1 MDYKEEYKK
10 YLDVTKDNFKE
21 KWGNLNF
28 VEEDKDVVINKWLAI
43 HDVFFDFTKHSDKS
57 KNIWF
62 NEIREIALFNLFN
75 IDPEGLDVLNGD
87 GLDDIKE
94 KLKGL
99 HEEWTS
105 TVLECAERE
114 TGGDYTI
121 NSFTKKGGQGTS
133 HDFELSVTRE
143 TKETK
148 VKIEFKFS
156 NSKSTSVADL
166 AEFAALNTESAS
178 SFILFKNDKNEP
190 MSYLDYFWEKNYL
203 KDMCSILN
211 LTEDETPTE
220 KKTWM
225 TTAKSVAVPKSGPTK
240 KFHERLREADVTSNK
255 EKKNLVNKSFDE
267 FIQLCSPGFE
277 GDDRKEEI
285 ASIFNGK
292 QEGKY
297 FCIFNKGGFTIDS
310 VPKIVIKRFY
320 QDPKKKHVF
329 YLDCQGNISIQ
340 CGMSWGNGGAGNQNP
355 RILFKLILGEVEPP
369 VAEPFVEP
377 SLESESKFGLKNAD
391 EFIAEPPE
399 IESTDEVPQSESKSD
414 KQRAEF
420 IEEAIKVGGEGEE
433 DGSCDDE
440 SCDKDWFIYDE
451 ELAIGDTLGKKERD
465 QLLEIT
471 NTEKDVT
478 KKIDK
483 EESKQLLG
491 MKLRSGK
498 IVGGPEKGVQK
509 GGKKRSKK
517 VKTIQKSTKKRTKKS
532 MKKKKLFVL
541 IRTKKGNRKIK
552 KTKKYCRK

>member
-1 MDYKEEYKK
+1 M
-10 YLDVTKDNFKE
+10 
-21 KWGNLNF
+21 
-28 VEEDKDVVINKWLAI
+28 
-43 HDVFFDFTKHSDKS
+43 
-57 KNIWF
+57 
-62 NEIREIALFNLFN
+62 
-75 IDPEGLDVLNGD
+75 
-87 GLDDIKE
+87 
-94 KLKGL
+94 
-99 HEEWTS
+99 
-105 TVLECAERE
+105 
-114 TGGDYTI
+114 
-121 NSFTKKGGQGTS
+121 
-133 HDFELSVTRE
+133 
-143 TKETK
+143 
-148 VKIEFKFS
+148 
-156 NSKSTSVADL
+156 
-166 AEFAALNTESAS
+166 
-178 SFILFKNDKNEP
+178 
-190 MSYLDYFWEKNYL
+190 
-203 KDMCSILN
+203 
-211 LTEDETPTE
+211 
-220 KKTWM
+220 
-225 TTAKSVAVPKSGPTK
+225 
-240 KFHERLREADVTSNK
+240 READVTSNK

-277 GDDRKEEI
+277 SDDRKEEI

-329 YLDCQGNISIQ
+329 YLECQGNISIQ

-355 RILFKLILGEVEPP
+355 RILFKLIPGEVEPP
-369 VAEPFVEP
+369 RIEVVEP
-377 SLESESKFGLKNAD
+377 SLESEGKFGLKNAD

-399 IESTDEVPQSESKSD
+399 IESTDEVPQSESKSY

-420 IEEAIKVGGEGEE
+420 IEEAVKVGGEGEE

-451 ELAIGDTLGKKERD
+451 ELAIDDTLGKKERD

-483 EESKQLLG
+483 EESNQLLG
-491 MKLRSGK
+491 MKLRNGK
-498 IVGGPEKGVQK
+498 IVGAQT

-517 VKTIQKSTKKRTKKS
+517 VKTGQKSTKRTQKS

-541 IRTKKGNRKIK
+541 IRPKKGKRKIK

>member
-43 HDVFFDFTKHSDKS
+43 HDVFFDFTKYSDKS

-75 IDPEGLDVLNGD
+75 IDPEELNVLDVLNGD
-87 GLDDIKE
+87 GLDDTKE

-105 TVLECAERE
+105 TVLECAEKE

-133 HDFELSVTRE
+133 HDFELSVTSE
-143 TKETK
+143 TNEMK

-178 SFILFKNDKNEP
+178 SFILFKNDNKP
-190 MSYLDYFWEKNYL
+190 MSYLNYFWDEKYL
-203 KDMCSILN
+203 KDMCSTLN
-211 LTEDETPTE
+211 LTEEETPKD

-240 KFHERLREADVTSNK
+240 IFHERLREADVTSNK

-267 FIQLCSPGFE
+267 FIQLCTPGFE
-277 GDDRKEEI
+277 GEKRKEEI

-310 VPKIVIKRFY
+310 VPKIVITGFR
-320 QDPKKKHVF
+320 QDTKKKHVF
-329 YLDCQGNISIQ
+329 YLECKGNISIQ

-377 SLESESKFGLKNAD
+377 SLESESKVGLKNAD

-399 IESTDEVPQSESKSD
+399 IESTDEVPQSESKSY

-420 IEEAIKVGGEGEE
+420 IEEAVKVGGEGEE

-483 EESKQLLG
+483 EESNQLLE

-498 IVGGPEKGVQK
+498 ILKGPEKGVQS

-517 VKTIQKSTKKRTKKS
+517 VKTGQKTKKRTKI

-541 IRTKKGNRKIK
+541 IRTKKGNQKFK

>member
-10 YLDVTKDNFKE
+10 YLDVNKDNFKE

-75 IDPEGLDVLNGD
+75 IDPEGLDVLDVLNGD

-105 TVLECAERE
+105 TVLECAEKE
-114 TGGDYTI
+114 IKGDYTI

-133 HDFELSVTRE
+133 HDFELSVTSE
-143 TKETK
+143 TNEMK

-190 MSYLDYFWEKNYL
+190 MSYLNYFWDKNYL

-211 LTEDETPTE
+211 LTEEETPTE

-267 FIQLCSPGFE
+267 FIQLCSPGFDSE
-277 GDDRKEEI
+277 KRKEEI

-329 YLDCQGNISIQ
+329 YLECESNISIQ

-355 RILFKLILGEVEPP
+355 RILFKLIPGEVEPP
-369 VAEPFVEP
+369 RIEVVEA
-377 SLESESKFGLKNAD
+377 SLESESKLGVKNAD

-420 IEEAIKVGGEGEE
+420 IEEAVKVGGEGE

-483 EESKQLLG
+483 EESNQLLG
-491 MKLRSGK
+491 MTLRSGK
-498 IVGGPEKGVQK
+498 TLKGLQRRPEK

-517 VKTIQKSTKKRTKKS
+517 VKTGQKTTKRTKKS

-552 KTKKYCRK
+552 KTKRYCRK